1 MFYILFPE
9 ADCLLN
15 DTALVTEA
23 PLIYLQ
29 ICREVLLNSSITL
42 FWHVHQ
48 WYYSHWKTPSTFYTS
63 HAGSVEN
70 LPL

>member
-1 MFYILFPE
+1 MFYFLFPE

-29 ICREVLLNSSITL
+29 IKREYL
-42 FWHVHQ
+42 
-48 WYYSHWKTPSTFYTS
+48 TS
-63 HAGSVEN
+63 DLQGGAFKQ
-70 LPL
+70 